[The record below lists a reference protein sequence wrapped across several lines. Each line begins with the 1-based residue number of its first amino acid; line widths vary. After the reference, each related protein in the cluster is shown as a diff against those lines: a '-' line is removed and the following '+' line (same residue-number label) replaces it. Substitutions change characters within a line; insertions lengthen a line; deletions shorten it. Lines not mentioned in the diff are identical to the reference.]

1 MKISMSVRGL
11 LLVGALAWAVLP
23 GCQTKADHDH
33 EHAEEGHDHD
43 KAEKKAGH
51 DHAGNDHADH
61 AGHDHAKKDAPTTA
75 AVAPGAVPA
84 APKGGCDCQKDVASE
99 CQKGKAAGHDHADHA
114 GHDHA
119 KAAAAHV
126 DDGCTHGKKDRESA
140 ADQKVGNPT
149 GPLDEKLGKA
159 LAGVKKIDVLALM
172 KDPAGFDGKT
182 VHLEGEVTDMCF
194 HSRGWFGIVS
204 PDGKKVVR
212 VITNKAGF
220 KVPSN
225 AVGAEAKLEGAVK
238 LITLKPEQIKHYQR
252 MHKFISA
259 EDVRSG
265 KPVVQPIII
274 ATGAEFK
281 R

>member
-11 LLVGALAWAVLP
+11 LLFGALAWAVLP
-23 GCQTKADHDH
+23 GCQSKADHDH

-51 DHAGNDHADH
+51 DHADH
-61 AGHDHAKKDAPTTA
+61 AGHDHAKKDDPTTA

-99 CQKGKAAGHDHADHA
+99 CQKAKEA

-119 KAAAAHV
+119 KAAAEHV
-126 DDGCTHGKKDRESA
+126 DDGCTHGKADRESA

-149 GPLDEKLGKA
+149 GPLDEKLGTA

-172 KDPAGFDGKT
+172 KDPASFDGKT

-194 HSRGWFGIVS
+194 HSRGWFGIAS
-204 PDGKKVVR
+204 ADGKQVVR

-220 KVPSN
+220 KVPAN
-225 AVGAEAKLEGAVK
+225 AVGAEAKIEGSVK
-238 LITLKPEQIKHYQR
+238 VITLKPEQIKHYQR